1 MILDIR
7 NFNRIYAVL
16 ETIRTPAN
24 GKFMDINDAV
34 KSKIEDYVKDNKV
47 VLFMKGTPQQPMCGF
62 SAKTVAA
69 LDSVV
74 PDYVSV
80 NVLDDSDIRDGIK
93 VYGNWPTIPQ
103 LYIDGE
109 LVGGCDIVLNML
121 NSGELHQSL
130 GLEEPDRTAPEITIT
145 PGAAEKIL
153 ESMQGHEGIALHFQV
168 GSNWDAQFNL
178 APPQGHEIASES
190 NGIQVLMDIATAQR
204 ARGAV
209 IDWVST
215 MQGEGLAIDLPQ
227 APAPVKQMTVLELAQ
242 KLEAG
247 EVTLVDVRGA
257 DDRSRA
263 LIEGSLVL
271 DRETMEKIES
281 MPRETGL
288 AFICHHGNSSMGA
301 AEHFRKLGFTN
312 ISNVSGGI
320 HAWSMEVDSSVP
332 TY

>member
-1 MILDIR
+1 
-7 NFNRIYAVL
+7 
-16 ETIRTPAN
+16 
-24 GKFMDINDAV
+24 MDINEAT
-34 KSKIEDYVKDNKV
+34 KSRIEDYISSSKV

-69 LDSVV
+69 LDSVI
-74 PDYVSV
+74 PDYLAI
-80 NVLDDSDIRDGIK
+80 NVLDDSEVREGIK

-109 LVGGCDIVLNML
+109 LVGGCDIILNML
-121 NSGELHQSL
+121 NSGELHQCL
-130 GLEEPDRTAPEITIT
+130 GLEAPDRSAPEITIT

-153 ESMQGHEGIALHFQV
+153 EAMQGHEGIALHFAV
-168 GSNWDAQFNL
+168 DANWDAQFNL

-190 NGIQVLMDIATAQR
+190 NGIKVLMDIATAQR

-227 APAPVKQMTVLELAQ
+227 APALVRQMTVQELAG
-242 KLEAG
+242 KLESN
-247 EVTLVDVRGA
+247 EITLVDVRGA
-257 DDRSRA
+257 DDRDRA
-263 LIEGSLVL
+263 FIEGSLVL
-271 DRETMEKIES
+271 DRPTMEKLEN
-281 MPRETGL
+281 MPKDTEI
-288 AFICHHGNSSMGA
+288 AFLCHHGNSSMGA
-301 AEHFRKLGFTN
+301 AEYFRKRGFTR
-312 ISNVSGGI
+312 ISNVAGGI

>member
-1 MILDIR
+1 M
-7 NFNRIYAVL
+7 
-16 ETIRTPAN
+16 E
-24 GKFMDINDAV
+24 INDAL
-34 KSKIEDYVKDNKV
+34 KSKIDDYVKSNKV

-62 SAKTVAA
+62 SAKTIAA

-74 PDYVSV
+74 PDYSTV
-80 NVLDDSDIRDGIK
+80 NVLDDAEIREGIK

-121 NSGELHQSL
+121 NSGELHQCL

-153 ESMQGHEGIALHFQV
+153 EAMQGHEGIALHFQV
-168 GSNWDAQFNL
+168 DANWDAQFNL
-178 APPQGHEIASES
+178 APPQGHEISSET
-190 NGIQVLMDIATAQR
+190 NGIQVLMDIGTAQR

-227 APAPVKQMTVLELAQ
+227 APTPVKQMTVQQLAR
-242 KLEAG
+242 KLEAA
-247 EVTLVDVRGA
+247 EVLLVDLRGA

-263 LIEGSLVL
+263 FIEGSLVL
-271 DRETMEKIES
+271 DRETMKKLEG
-281 MPRETGL
+281 MPKDTAM
-288 AFICHHGNSSMGA
+288 AFLCHHGNSSMGA
-301 AEHFRKLGFTN
+301 AEHFRKQGY
-312 ISNVSGGI
+312 SNVNNVAGGI
-320 HAWSMEVDSSVP
+320 HAWSMEIDPEIP